1 MIIHSEDC
9 ILVTGGNGFLG
20 KFVVR
25 ELFSKGY
32 RNVVPLSGT
41 RDGLDLTDSSHVGY
55 IFQQHSPKIVIHLAA
70 RVGGIGANQLSPA
83 SFFYENLNMGMKVI
97 EEARMTTADKVI
109 LAGTVCSYPKHCPVP
124 FSEDDLW
131 NGYPEETNAPYGI
144 AKKALME
151 MIRSYRMQ
159 FNFNGITLMPVN
171 MYGPEDNFNTKTSHV
186 IPALITNMQKAIEIN
201 SKEIVVWGTG
211 NATREFLFV
220 EDCAEAIVRAMEVY
234 DEPDPINIGTGKET
248 RIKDLVEIIADK
260 MGYDGKI
267 IWDTSKP
274 DGQPRRC
281 LNVDKAKAK
290 LGFSAKTDL
299 STGLERTVKWYK
311 EVYRPS
317 VVGFAEV

>member
-1 MIIHSEDC
+1 
-9 ILVTGGNGFLG
+9 
-20 KFVVR
+20 
-25 ELFSKGY
+25 
-32 RNVVPLSGT
+32 
-41 RDGLDLTDSSHVGY
+41 
-55 IFQQHSPKIVIHLAA
+55 
-70 RVGGIGANQLSPA
+70 
-83 SFFYENLNMGMKVI
+83 
-97 EEARMTTADKVI
+97 
-109 LAGTVCSYPKHCPVP
+109 
-124 FSEDDLW
+124 
-131 NGYPEETNAPYGI
+131 
-144 AKKALME
+144 ME

-281 LNVDKAKAK
+281 LNVDKAKDK